1 MAEIEDTPPA
11 TEPLPTLP
19 GTRPLPPQPTP
30 ATLPDP
36 ADLRPAGP
44 SRRWTWLLGGVTA
57 GAGAAALVLGLVAN
71 LVTPAATAGTT
82 AATSVSPATT
92 VSATTTVSPAPT
104 LSLSP
109 APTLSVTPA
118 ASGPASPT
126 TAPYTTL
133 PAGCALVRPE
143 TVDRYA
149 KGTSCSEQKDVGGM
163 TNASAGWHSN
173 DGGWTMM
180 QVMVQL
186 SPIADYLYETTVAAH
201 RTGGATTG
209 MKVTDDRA
217 VPGIGEKATLLYT
230 TMNGNGHADLVA
242 LQRNALITISYE
254 KGTFS
259 GVTLKD
265 IPPAD
270 AEAAAT
276 AWAQDVVATLAAS

>member
-44 SRRWTWLLGGVTA
+44 TRRWTWLLGGVTT

-82 AATSVSPATT
+82 ATTT
-92 VSATTTVSPAPT
+92 VSAAATVSAATTVSPAPR
-104 LSLSP
+104 LSGSP

-133 PAGCALVRPE
+133 AAGCALLRPE

-149 KGTSCSEQKDVGGM
+149 KGASCSEQKDVGGM
-163 TNASAGWHSN
+163 TNASAGWNSN
-173 DGGWTMM
+173 DAGMTMM
-180 QVMVQL
+180 QVMVLL
-186 SPIADYLYETTVAAH
+186 SPIADNLYENTLVGH
-201 RTGGATTG
+201 RTGGATIG

-217 VPGIGEKATLLYT
+217 VPGMGEKATLLYT
-230 TMNGNGHADLVA
+230 TLNGHGHADLVV

-254 KGTFS
+254 KHTFS
-259 GVTLKD
+259 GPTVKD

-276 AWAQDVVATLAAS
+276 ACAQDVVATLAAS